1 MSALPETCINDLF
14 DARKRQLVA
23 ACTRIAPAWPLDQMI
38 AVNPLWQWREQPFRD
53 VSARLSALG
62 NMHCLMSV
70 DHYRARWGKAIT
82 AQHLEQ
88 ACEELGLAFDPGMLL
103 ADEDDS
109 TLPHWYNVSD
119 LIDADE
125 HAQRNH
131 GSSISWHDEIIHQLS
146 QFCGDLLQTVEP
158 SSLDAQIF
166 YSRWLDTVRA
176 DRGLAILMDTPALPR
191 TFAALPDTL
200 DELYRL
206 AFDTLGTNDD
216 AIGHYGV
223 ALLLDIH
230 GWASALAWHRWQAQL
245 RGEDH
250 SALEGLLAAR
260 LAWEVVLW
268 QVQDGAS
275 SNWRGRW
282 QQQWQQV
289 PRLMAHH
296 RQTQQRLLAWQRASE
311 LAFQSQLV
319 AQLQQPVPAADSAT
333 PLLQA
338 AFCID
343 VRSEVIRRALE
354 TQHPRIRTLGFA
366 GFFGLPIAWQP
377 GEANY
382 LRPQLPGLLAPA
394 LTAAPADSSSK
405 APGTRW
411 AHFTGQAPATFSA
424 VESGGLFYLFK
435 LLKQSLFPSATQ
447 TAVASP
453 APHTRFQLL
462 RGQQP
467 LSLDERAQLASGI
480 LAAMGLGGTLAP
492 RVLLVGHGSSTC
504 NNPQAAGLDCGACCG
519 QTGEINVRVLAQLL
533 NDQAVRN
540 ALAEKGVRIPDDTRF
555 IAALHDTTT
564 DEIHCFDTDSNDVDG
579 TLARWLDDAGKQARR
594 ERAARLGTDEK
605 QVDKVVRQRSRD
617 WSEVRPEW
625 GLAGNACFIVA
636 PRARTRHLNFGG
648 RSFLHDYHWQQDSDF
663 SLLELIMTA
672 PMVVTHWI
680 NMQYNLSVTDNVR
693 FGSGN
698 KALHNVVG
706 GRLGVFEGNGGD
718 LRIGL
723 ALQSVH
729 DGKQWMH
736 EPLRLSVFIAAPQ
749 HAIDKVLANHETV
762 RYLVEGEWLFLYRL
776 GEVPED
782 ISRRARD
789 GWIPCSDPVQKG

>member
-1 MSALPETCINDLF
+1 MSALPETRT
-14 DARKRQLVA
+14 DAVFATRKQRLVA
-23 ACTRIAPAWPLDQMI
+23 ACARIAPAWPLDQMI

-53 VSARLSALG
+53 VAASLSALG

-70 DHYRARWGKAIT
+70 DHYRPLWGKAIT

-88 ACEELGLAFDPGMLL
+88 ACNELSIPFDPDTLL
-103 ADEDDS
+103 ADQDDS
-109 TLPHWYNVSD
+109 TLPHWYNISD

-125 HAQRNH
+125 QVQRKH

-146 QFCGDLLQTVEP
+146 QFCGDLLQTVDP
-158 SSLDAQIF
+158 SSLDAHTF
-166 YSRWLDTVRA
+166 YSHWLDTVRA
-176 DRGLAILMDTPALPR
+176 DRGLAILMDTPTLPR
-191 TFAALPDTL
+191 AFAALPDTL
-200 DELYRL
+200 DDLYSF
-206 AFDTLGTNDD
+206 AFDILGTNDD
-216 AIGHYGV
+216 AIGDYGV

-230 GWASALAWHRWQAQL
+230 GWASALSWQRWQAQL
-245 RGEDH
+245 RNADH

-260 LAWEVVLW
+260 LAWELVLW
-268 QVQDGAS
+268 QIHEGNTSPWFA
-275 SNWRGRW
+275 RW
-282 QQQWQQV
+282 QNQWQQV
-289 PRLMAHH
+289 PRLMARH
-296 RQTQQRLLAWQRASE
+296 RQAQQNVLAWQRACE

-319 AQLQQPVPAADSAT
+319 SQLQQPVPSAENAV

-343 VRSEVIRRALE
+343 VRSEVMRRALE
-354 TQHPRIRTLGFA
+354 AQHPRIQTLGFA

-377 GEANY
+377 GHANY

-394 LTAAPADSSSK
+394 LTAVPTDNSVSI
-405 APGTRW
+405 PGTRW

-435 LLKQSLFPSATQ
+435 LLKQSLFPAT
-447 TAVASP
+447 AEPGVASP
-453 APHTRFQLL
+453 APRTRFQLL
-462 RGQQP
+462 RGQQA
-467 LSLDERAQLASGI
+467 LSVDERAQLASGI
-480 LAAMGLGGTLAP
+480 LAAMGLGDALAP

-533 NDQAVRN
+533 NDHDVRS
-540 ALAEKGVRIPDDTRF
+540 ALAQKGLDIPDSTRF
-555 IAALHDTTT
+555 VAALHDTTT
-564 DEIHCFDTDSNDVDG
+564 DEIHCFDTDSNDVDA
-579 TLARWLDDAGKQARR
+579 TLAQWLDDAGKQARR

-605 QVDKVVRQRSRD
+605 YVDKVVRQRSRD

-636 PRARTRHLNFGG
+636 PRTRTRHLDFSG
-648 RSFLHDYHWQQDSDF
+648 RSFLHDYRWQQDNDF

-698 KALHNVVG
+698 KTLHNVVG
-706 GRLGVFEGNGGD
+706 GHLGVFEGNGGD

-729 DGKQWMH
+729 DGRQWMH
-736 EPLRLSVFIAAPQ
+736 EPLRLSVFIAAPSD
-749 HAIDKVLANHETV
+749 AIDAVLAKHDTV
-762 RYLVEGEWLFLYRL
+762 RQLVEGEWLFLYRL
-776 GEVPED
+776 GETPED
-782 ISRRARD
+782 ITRWQRGR
-789 GWIPCSDPVQKG
+789 WIAA

>member
-1 MSALPETCINDLF
+1 MSALPDVLSDTAFTL
-14 DARKRQLVA
+14 RKQQLLA
-23 ACTRIAPAWPLDQMI
+23 ACARIAPAWPLDQMI
-38 AVNPLWQWREQPFRD
+38 AVNPLWHWREQSFSD
-53 VSARLSALG
+53 VAATMAALG
-62 NMHCLMSV
+62 NMQCLMSV
-70 DHYRARWGKAIT
+70 EHYRALWDKTIT
-82 AQHLEQ
+82 ARHLEQ
-88 ACEELGLAFDPGMLL
+88 ACTEQGIPFDLDKLL
-103 ADEDDS
+103 AEQDE
-109 TLPHWYNVSD
+109 TELPQWYNVSD
-119 LIDADE
+119 LIDAE
-125 HAQRNH
+125 KNKRHGH

-146 QFCGDLLQTVEP
+146 QFCGNLLQTVGP
-158 SSLDAQIF
+158 QSLDAQTF
-166 YSRWLDTVRA
+166 YTHWLDTVRA

-191 TFAALPDTL
+191 AFTALPDAL
-200 DELYRL
+200 DDLYEFAL
-206 AFDTLGTNDD
+206 DTLCEHDD
-216 AIGHYGV
+216 AIGDYGV

-230 GWASALAWHRWQAQL
+230 GWASALSWLRWQAQL
-245 RGEDH
+245 RNSDH

-260 LAWEVVLW
+260 LAWELVLRDIHGEDSPSW
-268 QVQDGAS
+268 QL
-275 SNWRGRW
+275 RW

-289 PRLMAHH
+289 PRLMARH
-296 RQTQQRLLAWQRASE
+296 RQAQQSLLAWQRASE

-319 AQLQQPVPAADSAT
+319 AQLQQPVPAQEDTS

-354 TQHPRIRTLGFA
+354 AQHPRIQTLGFA

-377 GEANY
+377 GHADY

-394 LTAAPADSSSK
+394 LTVVPADNTLT

-411 AHFTGQAPATFSA
+411 THFTGQAPATFSA

-435 LLKQSLFPSATQ
+435 LLKQSLFPSSPQ
-447 TAVASP
+447 PGVASP
-453 APHTRFQLL
+453 AMQTRFRLL
-462 RGQQP
+462 REQKE
-467 LSLDERAQLASGI
+467 LSVDERAQLARGI
-480 LAAMGLGGTLAP
+480 LSAMGLAGELAP

-533 NDQAVRN
+533 NDTDVRS
-540 ALAEKGVRIPDDTRF
+540 ALAEQGVGIPDNTRF

-564 DEIHCFDTDSNDVDG
+564 DEIRCFDTDDNDIDA
-579 TLARWLDDAGKQARR
+579 TLTQWLDNAGKQARR
-594 ERAARLGTDEK
+594 ERATRLGTDEK
-605 QVDKVVRQRSRD
+605 HVDKVVQQRSRD

-636 PRARTRHLNFGG
+636 PRARNRHLDLGG

-672 PMVVTHWI
+672 PMVVAHWI

-706 GRLGVFEGNGGD
+706 GKLGVFEGNGGD
-718 LRIGL
+718 LRVGL

-749 HAIDKVLANHETV
+749 HAIDAVLEKHDTV
-762 RYLVEGEWLFLYRL
+762 RQLVEGEWLFLYRL
-776 GEVPED
+776 GETPDD
-782 ISRRARD
+782 ISRWHQGR
-789 GWIPCSDPVQKG
+789 WIAGQPDVSQ